1 MELTILLII
10 DQRSLSANSGL
21 YLFHIFRFE
30 NCMDPT
36 QNTVNQL
43 VFIVVS
49 ERQAEDLLKALVKE
63 RFYFTKIDSSGII
76 FQEPTLCLLIGLNNT
91 RRPALREMVSEYCRP
106 YDEYI
111 PVQFNAPAG
120 FPPMSMIEARAGG
133 ALVYV
138 LDVER
143 FEQF

>member
-1 MELTILLII
+1 M
-10 DQRSLSANSGL
+10 A
-21 YLFHIFRFE
+21 
-30 NCMDPT
+30 PT
-36 QNTVNQL
+36 QDIVNQL

-49 ERQAEDLLKALVKE
+49 ERQAGELLKALVQE
-63 RFYFTKIDSSGII
+63 RFYFTKIDSSGMI
-76 FQEPTLCLLIGLNNT
+76 FQEPTLCLLIGLNNL
-91 RRPALREMVSEYCRP
+91 RRTALMDLVSQCCRP
-106 YDEYI
+106 FEEYI

>member
-1 MELTILLII
+1 MATT
-10 DQRSLSANSGL
+10 NS
-21 YLFHIFRFE
+21 
-30 NCMDPT
+30 
-36 QNTVNQL
+36 TVNQL

-49 ERQAEDLLKALVKE
+49 ERQAGDLLKALNRE
-63 RFYFTKIDSSGII
+63 RFYFTKIDSSGMV
-76 FQEPTLCLLIGLNNT
+76 FQEPTLFLLIGLNNT
-91 RRPALREMVSEYCRP
+91 RRSALMDLVGQCCQTYE
-106 YDEYI
+106 EYI
-111 PVQFNAPAG
+111 PVQLNPPAG

>member
-1 MELTILLII
+1 MATT
-10 DQRSLSANSGL
+10 NS
-21 YLFHIFRFE
+21 
-30 NCMDPT
+30 
-36 QNTVNQL
+36 TVNQL

-49 ERQAEDLLKALVKE
+49 ERQAGELLKTLVREK
-63 RFYFTKIDSSGII
+63 FYFTKIDTSGMV

-91 RRPALREMVSEYCRP
+91 RYSALMELVGQCCKTYE
-106 YDEYI
+106 EYI
-111 PVQFNAPAG
+111 PVQLNPPAG
-120 FPPMSMIEARAGG
+120 FPPLSMIEAQSGG

>member
-1 MELTILLII
+1 MSE
-10 DQRSLSANSGL
+10 
-21 YLFHIFRFE
+21 
-30 NCMDPT
+30 T
-36 QNTVNQL
+36 QSTVNQL

-49 ERQAEDLLKALVKE
+49 ERQAEELLKALVQE
-63 RFYFTKIDSSGII
+63 RFYFTKIDSSGMI

-91 RRPALREMVSEYCRP
+91 RRAALMDLVSLHCQP
-106 YDEYI
+106 YEEYI

-138 LDVER
+138 VDVEQ
-143 FEQF
+143 FEQL

>member
-1 MELTILLII
+1 MV
-10 DQRSLSANSGL
+10 ANQS
-21 YLFHIFRFE
+21 
-30 NCMDPT
+30 P
-36 QNTVNQL
+36 VNQL
-43 VFIVVS
+43 VFIIVS
-49 ERQAEDLLKALVKE
+49 ERQAEELLKALVRE
-63 RFYFTKIDSSGII
+63 RFYFNKIDSSGMV

-91 RRPALREMVSEYCRP
+91 RRSGLMDLVGKCCRP
-106 YDEYI
+106 YQEYI
-111 PVQFNAPAG
+111 PVQFNSPAG

>member
-1 MELTILLII
+1 M
-10 DQRSLSANSGL
+10 
-21 YLFHIFRFE
+21 
-30 NCMDPT
+30 T
-36 QNTVNQL
+36 QTSTQVNQL

-63 RFYFTKIDSSGII
+63 RFYFTKIDSSGMI
-76 FQEPTLCLLIGLNNT
+76 FQEPTLCLLIGLNHT
-91 RRPALREMVSEYCRP
+91 RRAALMDLVSQCCRP
-106 YDEYI
+106 FEEYI

-120 FPPMSMIEARAGG
+120 FPPMSMIEARSGG

>member
-1 MELTILLII
+1 MPMTE
-10 DQRSLSANSGL
+10 
-21 YLFHIFRFE
+21 
-30 NCMDPT
+30 T
-36 QNTVNQL
+36 QGPVNQL

-49 ERQAEDLLKALVKE
+49 ERQAEDLLKALVQE
-63 RFYFTKIDSSGII
+63 RFYFTKIDSSGMI
-76 FQEPTLCLLIGLNNT
+76 FQEPTLCLLVGLNNT
-91 RRPALREMVSEYCRP
+91 RRTALMELVKETCKP
-106 YDEYI
+106 FEEYI

-143 FEQF
+143 FEQL

>member
-1 MELTILLII
+1 MA
-10 DQRSLSANSGL
+10 S
-21 YLFHIFRFE
+21 
-30 NCMDPT
+30 T
-36 QNTVNQL
+36 QTSVNQL

-49 ERQAEDLLKALVKE
+49 ERQAGELLKALVRE
-63 RFYFTKIDSSGII
+63 RFYFTKIDSSGMV

-91 RRPALREMVSEYCRP
+91 RRAALMELVSQNCQP
-106 YDEYI
+106 YQEFI
-111 PVQFNAPAG
+111 PVQFNPPAG
-120 FPPMSMIEARAGG
+120 FPPMSMIEAKAGG

>member
-1 MELTILLII
+1 MHNGVILI
-10 DQRSLSANSGL
+10 
-21 YLFHIFRFE
+21 HISYDNEKR
-30 NCMDPT
+30 MAST
-36 QNTVNQL
+36 QSQVNQL

-49 ERQAEDLLKALVKE
+49 ERQADELLKALVKE
-63 RFYFTKIDSSGII
+63 RFYFTKIDSSGMI
-76 FQEPTLCLLIGLNNT
+76 FQEPTLCLLIGLNST
-91 RRPALREMVSEYCRP
+91 RRDALMELVGQCCRP
-106 YDEYI
+106 FEEYI

>member
-1 MELTILLII
+1 MA
-10 DQRSLSANSGL
+10 Q
-21 YLFHIFRFE
+21 
-30 NCMDPT
+30 T
-36 QNTVNQL
+36 QSPVNQI
-43 VFIVVS
+43 VFIVVY
-49 ERQAEDLLKALVKE
+49 ERQAEELLKALVEE
-63 RFYFTKIDSSGII
+63 RYYFTKIDSSGMI
-76 FQEPTLCLLIGLNNT
+76 FQEPILCLLIGLNNS
-91 RRPALREMVSEYCRP
+91 RRNALMELVSQRCRP
-106 YDEYI
+106 FEEYI